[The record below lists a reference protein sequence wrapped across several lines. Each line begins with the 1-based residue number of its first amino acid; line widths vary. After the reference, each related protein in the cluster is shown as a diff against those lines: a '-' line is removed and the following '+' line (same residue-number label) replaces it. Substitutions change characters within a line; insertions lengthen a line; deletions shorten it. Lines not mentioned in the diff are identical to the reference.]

1 MNVYD
6 MTNKL
11 IKYSNYSDIIEQQCN
26 I

>member
-1 MNVYD
+1 

-11 IKYSNYSDIIEQQCN
+11 IKYSNYFNIIDQHSS